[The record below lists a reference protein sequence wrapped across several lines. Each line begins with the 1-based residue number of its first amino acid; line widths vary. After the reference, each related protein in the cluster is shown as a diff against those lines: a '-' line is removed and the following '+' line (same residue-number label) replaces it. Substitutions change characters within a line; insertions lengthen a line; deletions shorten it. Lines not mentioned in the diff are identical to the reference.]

1 MPPIFLDADCI
12 LDVFTERRPFYEN
25 AAQVMTLIERKTIV
39 GCTSSLIFSNLYYIL
54 RRQRGRDVAIS
65 SLRKLHGLI
74 HTLPVDERDIAFA
87 LDSSFT
93 DFEDAV
99 QYHAATR
106 HHVTHLIT
114 RNLKD
119 YKAADKRLLTVCT
132 AESYL
137 KFREASARSS

>member
-1 MPPIFLDADCI
+1 MSPIFLDADII
-12 LDVFTERRPFYEN
+12 LDVFAERRPFYEN
-25 AAQVMTLIERKTIV
+25 AAKLMTFIERKTIV

-54 RRQRGRDVAIS
+54 RRQKGRNAAIS
-65 SLRKLHGLI
+65 SLRRLHGLI
-74 HTLPVDERDIAFA
+74 HTLPVDERDVSFA

-93 DFEDAV
+93 DFEDAI

-119 YKAADKRLLTVCT
+119 YKAVDKRLLSVCT
-132 AESYL
+132 AEDYL
-137 KFREASARSS
+137 KFREASTHSA